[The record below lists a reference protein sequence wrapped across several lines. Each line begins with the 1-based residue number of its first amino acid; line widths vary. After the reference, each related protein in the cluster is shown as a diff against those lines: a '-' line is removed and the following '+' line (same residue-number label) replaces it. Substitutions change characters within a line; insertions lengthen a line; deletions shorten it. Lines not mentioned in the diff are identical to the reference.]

1 MLYEDIDRYN
11 YNKQIEE
18 TISHNF
24 ILDAEESNKKEYE
37 GYEEYRVNEDNEIL
51 NREKFMSCIEE
62 FHKREYEETYEVRL
76 KDEQERIRVRGKVNN
91 LRELRL
97 DDLDKLREIRR
108 DREEDF
114 TYYMDIQ
121 YVFLNWQYITF
132 YDDIYLAHH
141 KTFLDC
147 KKFKNET
154 LINIFSITL
163 EEQQHMKSIISKE
176 EIKRRKNL
184 KRRNDRRDSNGLTK
198 RAKAKLEKEMK
209 IKELIVSYPE
219 ITKSEVARIMNLS
232 KSTITRCYGHLFYSC
247 IK

>member
-1 MLYEDIDRYN
+1 MRETLQYLFRNYINSKAPGTIDSTEVFFIMELDENSINEDVKETHEYN
-11 YNKQIEE
+11 YRLYIEE
-18 TISHNF
+18 LWNQKIE
-24 ILDAEESNKKEYE
+24 DGKEEMYADICE
-37 GYEEYRVNEDNEIL
+37 
-51 NREKFMSCIEE
+51 RER
-62 FHKREYEETYEVRL
+62 KR
-76 KDEQERIRVRGKVNN
+76 DKVNN

-108 DREEDF
+108 DREEEF
-114 TYYMDIQ
+114 TYYMDSQ

-132 YDDIYLAHH
+132 YDDIYLAHYN
-141 KTFLDC
+141 TFLDC

-176 EIKRRKNL
+176 EIRRRKNL

-198 RAKAKLEKEMK
+198 RAKAKLEKEMQ

-247 IK
+247 MK